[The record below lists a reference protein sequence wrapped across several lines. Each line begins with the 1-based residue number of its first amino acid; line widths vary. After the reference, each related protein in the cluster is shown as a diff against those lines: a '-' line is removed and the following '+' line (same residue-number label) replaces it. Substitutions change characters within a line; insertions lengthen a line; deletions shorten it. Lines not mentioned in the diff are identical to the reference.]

1 LDKVKKEKEV
11 KSETLNVDVKL
22 QALSVVSQILFKGSN
37 KESKLMIVTILN
49 TLEMINKAKEKNKDK
64 KGEK

>member
-1 LDKVKKEKEV
+1 MDKVKKEKEV